1 MPIDLISAFQT
12 IEQWGF
18 YEILLPFLL
27 VFVLCFAILQR
38 IQLFGPNSKP
48 FNVIISLV
56 IGMLM
61 VRGGQQA
68 QLVEF
73 INNYLPN
80 VSAVVV
86 VFLGFLIILGLFGVG
101 AGAFKG
107 GLMVA
112 FVIVSLV
119 GGIWAL
125 TQATQQGNVEFSIPL
140 IGDISLTESDA
151 GALVVI
157 GVFLLIV
164 FIAIGYK
171 PKKKGIEGFLDQMG
185 RVGDTFAGGRPPQ

>member
-1 MPIDLISAFQT
+1 MSIDLISAFQT

-18 YEILLPFLL
+18 YEVLLPFLL
-27 VFVLCFAILQR
+27 VFVLVFAILQR

-48 FNVIISLV
+48 FNVVISLV

-107 GLMVA
+107 GLMIA
-112 FVIVSLV
+112 FVVVSLV

-125 TQATQQGNVEFSIPL
+125 TQATQQGDVEFSIPL
-140 IGDISLTESDA
+140 IGDISLTEADA

-157 GVFLLIV
+157 GIFILIV
-164 FIAIGYK
+164 FIAIGYTPK
-171 PKKKGIEGFLDQMG
+171 PRGMQGFLEQMSK
-185 RVGDTFAGGRPPQ
+185 VGDTFAGKPPK